1 MYVTTHKPDK
11 WVVLQMNNK
20 GEIFY
25 KVLAGWSGSYLYGQS
40 WQLNSGIVKVE
51 IEDDYYLFHGYS
63 GSIYKCHK
71 DGYGLN
77 NMTASILANLQK
89 KAEYLQK
96 KAESTQDV
104 EVIMLE
110 DQDFTQINYQNN

>member
-1 MYVTTHKPDK
+1 MHTPDC
-11 WVVLQMNNK
+11 WVILQLNNNK
-20 GEIFY
+20 EILY

-71 DGYGLN
+71 NGYGLN

-89 KAEYLQK
+89 QTETV
-96 KAESTQDV
+96 SDV
-104 EVIMLE
+104 EIIMLE
-110 DQDFTQINYQNN
+110 DQDFTQIKY

>member
-1 MYVTTHKPDK
+1 MVCCPDK
-11 WVVLQMNNK
+11 WVVLQINNK
-20 GEIFY
+20 GEVFY

-40 WQLNSGIVKVE
+40 WQLNSGIKRVDVE
-51 IEDDYYLFHGYS
+51 DNYYLFHGYS

-77 NMTASILANLQK
+77 SMTASILANLQN
-89 KAEYLQK
+89 

-110 DQDFTQINYQNN
+110 DQDFTQINYQND

>member
-1 MYVTTHKPDK
+1 MVCCPDK
-11 WVVLQMNNK
+11 WVVLQINNK
-20 GEIFY
+20 GEVFY

-77 NMTASILANLQK
+77 SMTASILTKLQN
-89 KAEYLQK
+89 

-110 DQDFTQINYQNN
+110 DQDFTQINYQND

>member
-1 MYVTTHKPDK
+1 MIYWPDK
-11 WVVLQMNNK
+11 WVVLQINNK
-20 GEIFY
+20 GEVFY

-40 WQLNSGIVKVE
+40 WQLNSGIKCVDVE
-51 IEDDYYLFHGYS
+51 DNYYLFHGYS

-77 NMTASILANLQK
+77 SMTASILTKLQNN
-89 KAEYLQK
+89 
-96 KAESTQDV
+96 AESTQDV

-110 DQDFTQINYQNN
+110 DQDFTQINYQND